1 MFEVGPIFKGDNYED
16 QYNVVTGIRC
26 GNKTNKNWK
35 NTEVKFDFYDIKSD
49 IIALLNILEF
59 PVSRLKIYSE
69 APDYFHPG
77 RSALFKLGNVIIA
90 SFGQINPVCLDAKV
104 KKTEFLAF
112 EIYLD
117 NIYQFQENKS
127 SSRRSFLNNPYQMV
141 ERDFAFMLP
150 KEIEANEII
159 KKVKKIDKDKIN
171 KVTIF
176 DVYEGDK
183 LPNNKKSI
191 AIRVLLQPTDK
202 TFKDED
208 IENLSKQIIDQV
220 SKSFGAIIRN

>member
-1 MFEVGPIFKGDNYED
+1 M
-16 QYNVVTGIRC
+16 
-26 GNKTNKNWK
+26 
-35 NTEVKFDFYDIKSD
+35 DIS
-49 IIALLNILEF
+49 I
-59 PVSRLKIYSE
+59 
-69 APDYFHPG
+69 
-77 RSALFKLGNVIIA
+77 
-90 SFGQINPVCLDAKV
+90 KV
-104 KKTEFLAF
+104 YGF

-127 SSRRSFLNNPYQMV
+127 SSRGSFSNNPYQMV

-159 KKVKKIDKDKIN
+159 KKVKKIDKNIIN

-183 LPNNKKSI
+183 LPDNKKSI

-220 SKSFGAIIRN
+220 SKSFEAIIRK